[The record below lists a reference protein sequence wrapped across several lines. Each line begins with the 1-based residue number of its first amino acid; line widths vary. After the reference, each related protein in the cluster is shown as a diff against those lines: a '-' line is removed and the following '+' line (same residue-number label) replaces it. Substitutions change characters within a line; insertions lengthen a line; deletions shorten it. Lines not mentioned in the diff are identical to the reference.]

1 MSHRILIPQMRP
13 FIHLA
18 QPEKTSYRLPQFD
31 WMRGLACLFMFE
43 RHCYDSWVLPAAR
56 GTAFYRATELIA
68 SMAAPSFLFLA
79 GLSTVLIV
87 KKSSEEGM
95 VARPAAARIFRRG
108 AEILGLALVFRMVDL
123 GLWLPDV
130 TRPHWWT
137 DLLRVD
143 VLNVIGVALMMIGAM
158 CWLAGTQA
166 RAAAASA
173 LLVAFIVTTT
183 PQIHST
189 WRPTWLPW
197 PLESY
202 FDGVHNTGIPQGYL
216 FPVFPWAGFAFAG
229 FVAGYLL
236 LSGWARRNELRVMGL
251 LAGGGAT
258 LMLLGW
264 ALDRLSFQLYRY
276 YNFWHTS
283 PNYFMIR
290 LGMLL
295 IILSLCYLRWQF
307 GQSGLKNSPLIT
319 LGQHSLMVYWVHIE
333 FVYGRFCI
341 MKRQG
346 MSIVGASLGLIIITV
361 SMYLLALYY
370 GRWEATRRQ
379 KALAVPQT

>member
-1 MSHRILIPQMRP
+1 M
-13 FIHLA
+13 A
-18 QPEKTSYRLPQFD
+18 QPEKTSFRLPQFD

-43 RHCYDSWVLPAAR
+43 RHTYDSWLLPSVR
-56 GTAFYRATELIA
+56 GTTFFHWSELIA

-95 VARPAAARIFRRG
+95 VSRKAATRIFRRG
-108 AEILGLALVFRMVDL
+108 AEILGLALIFRIVDL

-130 TRPHWWT
+130 TRPHWWL
-137 DLLRVD
+137 DLMRVD
-143 VLNVIGVALMMIGAM
+143 VLNVIGVSLMMVGAV
-158 CWLAGTQA
+158 CWVAGTQA
-166 RAAAASA
+166 RAALVAALA
-173 LLVAFIVTTT
+173 GAFIVAGT
-183 PQIHST
+183 PLVWSV

-202 FDGVHNTGIPQGYL
+202 FDGVHNTGTPQAYL
-216 FPVFPWAGFAFAG
+216 FPIFPWAGFTFAG

-236 LSGWARRNELRVMGL
+236 LSAWARRNGFRLIWMIAGSGIF
-251 LAGGGAT
+251 LA
-258 LMLLGW
+258 LLGR
-264 ALDRLSFQLYRY
+264 ALDHSSVQLYSY
-276 YNFWHTS
+276 YDFWHSS

-295 IILSLCYLRWQF
+295 IILSLCYLRCRF
-307 GQSGLKNSPLIT
+307 GESGLKNSPLIT

-341 MKRQG
+341 LKRQG
-346 MSIVGASLGLIIITV
+346 MGILGATLGLIGITV
-361 SMYLLALYY
+361 AMYLLALYY
-370 GRWEATRRQ
+370 GRWETARRKRMLATT
-379 KALAVPQT
+379 A